1 MMEQPTFVE
10 SRVSTPETIV
20 FKSKRV
26 KFLLRPKLEAN
37 KEKLIKLLRHIIAF
51 KLMPDP
57 INTKKKMG
65 AYRSDLA
72 TFL

>member
-26 KFLLRPKLEAN
+26 KFLLRPKLKAN